1 MTYRY
6 NVFIS
11 HCDADEEW
19 VQRDIG
25 GLWQDQIA
33 PQPDLATVLEALG
46 ATDGPCTVADLAAAT
61 GLTEERVQDALSVL
75 QRRDLVRLIDGARLD
90 ILMPL
95 LRRWLRLRKALPTS

>member
-1 MTYRY
+1 MVYRY
-6 NVFIS
+6 DVFIS
-11 HCDADEEW
+11 YCDADEEW
-19 VQRDIG
+19 VQHDVG

-75 QRRDLVRLIDGARLD
+75 QRRDLVRPIDGARLD